1 MEIRTAEMLSR
12 ELTNELS
19 WRTKEIIQLRMEAKA
34 KEGSLKKT
42 IIRSG
47 VAISY
52 SHWEGFVKNAT
63 EYFLNFLHYQKIQ
76 MESLKLV
83 YVTHALKKE
92 IHGFSETKD
101 VDTCIRFLTAL
112 IEKKTNVAVIRHE
125 NYVDTESN
133 LSSKVFDNIAKS
145 IGVDTHQYKDFYP
158 YIDES
163 IVSARNNI
171 AHGERLIVEQ
181 VSFEQ
186 LTEKVLALMNM
197 YKNDI
202 ENIVV
207 TKEYLI
213 SI

>member
-1 MEIRTAEMLSR
+1 Y
-12 ELTNELS
+12 
-19 WRTKEIIQLRMEAKA
+19 KA
-34 KEGSLKKT
+34 
-42 IIRSG
+42 
-47 VAISY
+47 
-52 SHWEGFVKNAT
+52 
-63 EYFLNFLHYQKIQ
+63 
-76 MESLKLV
+76 
-83 YVTHALKKE
+83 
-92 IHGFSETKD
+92 
-101 VDTCIRFLTAL
+101 
-112 IEKKTNVAVIRHE
+112 
-125 NYVDTESN
+125 
-133 LSSKVFDNIAKS
+133 
-145 IGVDTHQYKDFYP
+145 FYP

>member
-1 MEIRTAEMLSR
+1 MEIRTPEMLSR
-12 ELTNELS
+12 ELTNELA
-19 WRTKEIIQLRMEAKA
+19 WRSKEIVQLRMEAKG
-34 KEGSLKKT
+34 KDGSLKKT

-47 VAISY
+47 VAIAY

-83 YVTHALKKE
+83 YMTHALKKE

-101 VDTCIRFLTAL
+101 VDTCLRFLTAL
-112 IEKKTNVAVIRHE
+112 IGKQTNVAVIKHE

-181 VSFEQ
+181 ASFEQ
-186 LTEKVLALMNM
+186 LTEKVVILMNM

-207 TKEYLI
+207 SKGYLI
-213 SI
+213 AL